1 MGFDLL
7 LAMLIAYYMT
17 KNTVQDLAWK
27 ATGQDPPSYRREQ
40 ERIRRRENRRP
51 ITERREGRK
60 FLVNLFEDAMESAGE
75 HRERIHNRRRKR
87 RLEQWDREDF
97 VEIEDEAYERNT
109 REPVP
114 VPDPVPEP
122 AVEPAASGDPAD
134 PNTPPMP
141 EEDPTPTPEPEPA
154 DAGDITGGAQIIQ
167 FPTPDDTANQEDSVS
182 ETTSLNAALAYTRA
196 MAARSQEGA
205 TGVETSIGGLTAGGV
220 SGPAVSELYEAH
232 EALTLA
238 AAKFQGA
245 HDHLVNHIAVQEAYA
260 ANQDAGQKQFV
271 TAD

>member
-17 KNTVQDLAWK
+17 RNTVQDLAWK

-40 ERIRRRENRRP
+40 ERIKRREARRP
-51 ITERREGRK
+51 ITTRREGRK
-60 FLVNLFEDAMESAGE
+60 FLVNAFEDAMESAGE
-75 HRERIHNRRRKR
+75 RRERIHNKRMKR
-87 RLEQWDREDF
+87 RLELWDREDF

-109 REPVP
+109 REPEL

-122 AVEPAASGDPAD
+122 AAGPAASGDPAD
-134 PNTPPMP
+134 PNTPSVP
-141 EEDPTPTPEPEPA
+141 EEDPTPTREPQPA

-182 ETTSLNAALAYTRA
+182 ETTSLNAALAYTQT

-220 SGPAVSELYEAH
+220 SGPAIGELYEAH

-238 AAKFQGA
+238 AAKFQAA
-245 HDHLVNHIAVQEAYA
+245 HEALVRHIAVQESYN
-260 ANQDAGQKQFV
+260 ANQDAGNKQFV